1 LLGLAVRLRGEFG
14 GTRRLRGQFGLT
26 HLLCGSA
33 FGSAES
39 SRLIHGDPFKALL
52 FESRFLASGAKL
64 LQHHFFD
71 SGGMIPTL

>member
-1 LLGLAVRLRGEFG
+1 LLGLAVRVRGEFG
-14 GTRRLRGQFGLT
+14 GTPRLRGQFGLT